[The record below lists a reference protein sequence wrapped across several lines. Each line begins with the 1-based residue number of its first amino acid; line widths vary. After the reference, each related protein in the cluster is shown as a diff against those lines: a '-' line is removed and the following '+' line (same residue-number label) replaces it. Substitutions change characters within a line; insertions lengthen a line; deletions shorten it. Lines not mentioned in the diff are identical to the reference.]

1 MLSKPEESLRNE
13 EQALTIWRSI
23 GQKRGLAFS
32 LNEMASAQASL
43 GKTKDALASYQ
54 EALSIRRE
62 IGDRRGL
69 GDTLI
74 DMGNLLRCSR

>member
-1 MLSKPEESLRNE
+1 MAR
-13 EQALTIWRSI
+13 
-23 GQKRGLAFS
+23 S

-43 GKTKDALASYQ
+43 GKTKEALASYQ

-74 DMGNLLRCSR
+74 DMGNFYDACGDHEQALKMYKEALQIRARSRQ

>member
-13 EQALTIWRSI
+13 EQALAIWRSI
-23 GQKRGLAFS
+23 GQKRGLALS

-54 EALSIRRE
+54 EALADSA
-62 IGDRRGL
+62 
-69 GDTLI
+69 
-74 DMGNLLRCSR
+74 